1 MAYRAIISPGTKNSM
16 TYNRCTKIILPT
28 IKSTDNNEMI
38 MFLLIEK
45 VSKLRYLTL
54 SHYLKMLRIINSRVR
69 I

>member
-16 TYNRCTKIILPT
+16 NYNRCTKIILPT
-28 IKSTDNNEMI
+28 IKSTDNDEMI